1 MKPSDCIAII
11 KDATIYITEHKDH
24 YLDIFILYAE
34 VHSTQDS
41 LSDVA
46 KNYSDLFT
54 QIFVQMQ
61 FLARHQKV
69 DDILIKKN
77 IQKMQLILE
86 NIPKTIKLSKHQKL
100 DIVSGIVY
108 LKSFIK
114 ILTCDVFSDLLK
126 STSSMNSFHSS
137 TQESNISDIDILSY
151 GDTKSFMSASK
162 LSGTVNSKSS
172 KSGSLVLTG
181 GMANNVSD
189 CSEQNT
195 APSMINI
202 SSKHTVMSSDN
213 YGELTKLTHK
223 YRNENDNER
232 EYDGTSKYNIRNEVN
247 TNFSEDTPFTSF
259 NYTNDNPDDHIQKHY
274 EKRNK
279 NKYTNESTTTKI
291 TELKTNDSLY
301 DNENKNLH
309 EKYPKFDKNKYNKS
323 KNKHV
328 IERID
333 ECDENFDSFKNDSS
347 LSDNKHSSSSSDE
360 CADDNHGIYIESPK
374 KRHKS
379 PKKHKQRDAKTQTKQ
394 PKEHNAKT
402 QTKQPKEHNAK
413 TQTVPIELRSESTS
427 SSENTSSEK
436 HYHKS
441 HRKKHHH
448 VICDVSGNVLNGTSG
463 VTTINN
469 TNNNNNNNSGGTST
483 TNTTN
488 TTNATNNT
496 TTVDASGYLP
506 TILTGTGN
514 ATLVVNTT
522 TISIDQILKI
532 YSLKILKQ
540 IEAIEFVITST
551 IKILSEIKRDFLA
564 KINCLEMYSITSNL
578 DLAEI
583 EYHNNLLNTL
593 YNQLS
598 VILLQTDSD
607 GHPIFNNMNQT
618 ITITLN
624 LGSGGTYQLFTI
636 DNIYAMYLSTQMDI
650 IVGSGDYTFLLFQN
664 NITVSNAITIYKA
677 SFLNVKN
684 AIFALNANKKILCQ
698 WKDMITMKCF

>member
-11 KDATIYITEHKDH
+11 KDATIYITEHKEH

-61 FLARHQKV
+61 FLARHQKI
-69 DDILIKKN
+69 DDILLKKN

-137 TQESNISDIDILSY
+137 TQESNVSDIDILSY
-151 GDTKSFMSASK
+151 NDTKSLLSASK

-172 KSGSLVLTG
+172 KTSSLVLTG
-181 GMANNVSD
+181 GMANNISD
-189 CSEQNT
+189 SSEHNNVPNMT
-195 APSMINI
+195 SI
-202 SSKHTVMSSDN
+202 SAKHTTIVSSDN
-213 YGELTKLTHK
+213 YGELTKLTNK
-223 YRNENDNER
+223 YRNDADNEY
-232 EYDGTSKYNIRNEVN
+232 EYVSKSKYNIRDDIN
-247 TNFSEDTPFTSF
+247 TNFSEDNPFTSL
-259 NYTNDNPDDHIQKHY
+259 NYTNDNPDDHIRKHQ

-279 NKYTNESTTTKI
+279 NKHLNESTTKI

-301 DNENKNLH
+301 DNENN
-309 EKYPKFDKNKYNKS
+309 ESRDKYSKFDKDKYNKS
-323 KNKHV
+323 KNKHI

-333 ECDENFDSFKNDSS
+333 ECDENSS
-347 LSDNKHSSSSSDE
+347 SHSSYSSQSCSDE
-360 CADDNHGIYIESPK
+360 HLES
-374 KRHKS
+374 S
-379 PKKHKQRDAKTQTKQ
+379 PKKHKHHKHHESSPIEHKRHKQRDVKTQTTQ
-394 PKEHNAKT
+394 IKEHNAKT
-402 QTKQPKEHNAK
+402 QTTQIKEHNAT
-413 TQTVPIELRSESTS
+413 TQTKYVESSSFSSS
-427 SSENTSSEK
+427 SSEEQHHRRK
-436 HYHKS
+436 HKH
-441 HRKKHHH
+441 KHHH
-448 VICDVSGNVLNGTSG
+448 VICDVSGNVLNGGGATT
-463 VTTINN
+463 TTINN
-469 TNNNNNNNSGGTST
+469 TTNNNNSNNNSGGTST
-483 TNTTN
+483 SNTTN
-488 TTNATNNT
+488 NTSTTDT
-496 TTVDASGYLP
+496 SGYSP
-506 TILTGTGN
+506 IILTGTGN

-564 KINCLEMYSITSNL
+564 KINCLEMYSTTSNL
-578 DLAEI
+578 DLAEV

-607 GHPIFNNMNQT
+607 GNPIFNNMNQT

-664 NITVSNAITIYKA
+664 NITVLNAITIYKA